1 MKISKTLAAITFNPD
16 YKGRVYAENMI
27 LAVNITPEKPDT
39 KIEDYA
45 IFTSYIEGVDN
56 NIETDAI
63 EKKYLHEGKIKI
75 KTSTQRKF
83 KITGNRYIG
92 DEAQDFCILNAFK
105 SDTETD
111 YVFFNTLTGKGE
123 KGRCS
128 VIVNSDG
135 TSKAGE
141 LSEIDIEINTVGNL
155 RAEFDA
161 STLITPPITKKA
173 EVK

>member
-1 MKISKTLAAITFNPD
+1 MKIRETLATITFNPD

-56 NIETDAI
+56 NIETDSI
-63 EKKYLHEGKIKI
+63 EKKYLHEGKMKI

-92 DEAQDFCILNAFK
+92 DEAQDSCIAKAFN
-105 SDTETD
+105 SETETD

-155 RAEFDA
+155 RTDFDA
-161 STLITPPITKKA
+161 STLLIPHTSKKM